1 MKRACFLIAA
11 MVIAAFPAHGET
23 RSVWID
29 DLTWP
34 EVRDAIA
41 EGKRTAIIYTGS
53 SEQNGPHMV
62 IGKHNFVAHYEAQRI
77 AEELGDA
84 LVYPV
89 LPFAI
94 TGNAAARTGH
104 MRFPGSVTL
113 PPDVY
118 FGVVRAVAQSAL
130 AAGFKVVALMGD
142 HGGGQNELAR
152 AAKELDAQHRVDG
165 ARVLYVGDLYTKSD
179 AQFAETLAKR
189 GLPTNDTHA
198 GIRDTSELLYLE
210 KPGQWIRKDKLGTA
224 NESNGVRGTPALASP
239 EVGKLY
245 LDLKVEN
252 AVKQIRSLLAGAKPG
267 NQAGTVERRVGKGG
281 RDVAVLARC
290 AVRRAHAARPAGVWA
305 RRFRRGASM
314 DVFRPPLPTLRAMPV
329 TSALA

>member
-1 MKRACFLIAA
+1 MKKSCRLFFAA
-11 MVIAAFPAHGET
+11 MVLAALPAYGQT

-34 EVRDAIA
+34 EVRDAVA
-41 EGKRTAIIYTGS
+41 AGKRMAIIYTGS

-62 IGKHNFVAHYEAQRI
+62 IGKHNFVARHEAQRI

-94 TGNAAARTGH
+94 TGNAAAHTGH

-113 PPDVY
+113 PPEV
-118 FGVVRAVAQSAL
+118 FSGVVRAVAQSAL
-130 AAGFKVVALMGD
+130 AAGFKVVAMMGD

-152 AAKELDAQHRVDG
+152 VAKELDAQHRPDG
-165 ARVLYVGDLYTKSD
+165 ARILYIGDLYTKSE
-179 AQFAETLAKR
+179 AQMAELLAKR
-189 GLPTNDTHA
+189 GLPGNETHA

-210 KPGQWIRKDKLGTA
+210 KPGEWIRKDKLSEG
-224 NESNGVRGTPALASP
+224 NEANGVRGEPRLASA
-239 EVGKLY
+239 EIGKLY

-252 AVKQIRSLLAGAKPG
+252 AVRQIRSLLAGAKQDP
-267 NQAGTVERRVGKGG
+267 
-281 RDVAVLARC
+281 
-290 AVRRAHAARPAGVWA
+290 
-305 RRFRRGASM
+305 
-314 DVFRPPLPTLRAMPV
+314 
-329 TSALA
+329 